1 MKDIKFLGTD
11 GDFLLLESAD
21 GERFRLLVEDSV
33 RRAIRGETLE
43 KLDAP
48 NISPREIQEEIR
60 VGRTIEEVIASS
72 GAPEEYVRKFAQPVL
87 DELNHAVLNALTV
100 RLEIA
105 GDRFN
110 EPTARE
116 FGEIIKSRLAASG
129 AGIERWSAKKAP
141 DNGFFIYCEFELG
154 GETKKATW
162 SYDPKRLALAPE
174 NETAIALSSQDRLA
188 PQAPRLRPVITE
200 PTGVTESLA
209 ETVDLARSMPATS
222 APLDVAESE
231 ADEAPLSETADLL
244 EALRKKRNARESV
257 EELEPH
263 PSTEGLRVVELDP
276 TDYQGFEA
284 YDEEPVGGHLESVP
298 EIEYEQPVEELPE
311 PTPAPVA
318 EEAPSSP
325 KRGRASIPSWDEIV
339 FGTKTED

>member
-21 GERFRLLVEDSV
+21 GERYRLLVDEAV
-33 RRAIRGETLE
+33 RRASRGETLD

-48 NISPREIQEEIR
+48 TISPREIQEEIR
-60 VGRTIEEVIASS
+60 VGRSIEEIITSS
-72 GAPEEYVRKFAQPVL
+72 GAPEDYVRKFAQPVL
-87 DELNHAVLNALTV
+87 DELSHAVLNALTV

-116 FGEIIKSRLAASG
+116 FGEIIKSRLASSG
-129 AGIERWSAKKAP
+129 AGIERWSAMKAP
-141 DNGFFIYCEFELG
+141 DVGFFIYCEFELN

-174 NETAIALSSQDRLA
+174 NEIAIELSSKDRLT
-188 PQAPRLRPVITE
+188 QTAPRLRPVA
-200 PTGVTESLA
+200 TESTSLTENLA
-209 ETVDLARSMPATS
+209 ATVDLVRSMPETQNQLDATQS
-222 APLDVAESE
+222 VEEPA
-231 ADEAPLSETADLL
+231 LSETADLL
-244 EALRKKRNARESV
+244 EALRKRRNAREFV
-257 EELEPH
+257 DELDPH
-263 PSTEGLRVVELDP
+263 PATEGLRVVELEPEQYLD
-276 TDYQGFEA
+276 DEQFSESYLEA
-284 YDEEPVGGHLESVP
+284 VPDLEIVSEPEAK
-298 EIEYEQPVEELPE
+298 EIPE
-311 PTPAPVA
+311 PTPAPVQ
-318 EEAPSSP
+318 PDTPTNP

>member
-11 GDFLLLESAD
+11 GDFLLLETAE
-21 GERFRLLVEDSV
+21 GQRYRLLVDDAV
-33 RRAIRGETLE
+33 RRASRGEASNQ
-43 KLDAP
+43 LDAP
-48 NISPREIQEEIR
+48 SISPREIQEEIR
-60 VGRTIEEVIASS
+60 VGRTIEDVVRAS

-129 AGIERWSAKKAP
+129 AGIERWSAMKAP
-141 DNGFFIYCEFELG
+141 DHGFFIYCEFEIN

-162 SYDPKRLALAPE
+162 SYDPKRLALGPE
-174 NETAIALSSQDRLA
+174 NDTAIALSSQDRLA
-188 PQAPRLRPVITE
+188 SQAPRLRPVATE
-200 PTGVTESLA
+200 PTGVTQSLG
-209 ETVDLARSMPATS
+209 ETVDLVASMPATS
-222 APLDVAESE
+222 APLLVSSSDESE
-231 ADEAPLSETADLL
+231 PKLSETADLL
-244 EALRKKRNARESV
+244 EALRKKRSARESV
-257 EELEPH
+257 EDLEPH
-263 PSTEGLRVVELDP
+263 PSTEGLRIVELAPEDLYEDSSNYEQLSEPNLEVVTDP
-276 TDYQGFEA
+276 T
-284 YDEEPVGGHLESVP
+284 
-298 EIEYEQPVEELPE
+298 PE
-311 PTPAPVA
+311 PSPAPLSQEPQA
-318 EEAPSSP
+318 SP

>member
-11 GDFLLLESAD
+11 GDFLLLETAE
-21 GERFRLLVEDSV
+21 GQRFRLLVDDAV
-33 RRAIRGETLE
+33 RRASRGESSNQ
-43 KLDAP
+43 LDAP
-48 NISPREIQEEIR
+48 SISPREIQEEIR
-60 VGRTIEEVIASS
+60 VGRSIDEIVKAS

-110 EPTARE
+110 EPMARE

-129 AGIERWSAKKAP
+129 AGIERWSAMKAP
-141 DNGFFIYCEFELG
+141 DQGFFIYCQFDID

-174 NETAIALSSQDRLA
+174 NETAMALSSQDRLA
-188 PQAPRLRPVITE
+188 SQTPRLRPVATE
-200 PTGVTESLA
+200 PTGFTQSLG
-209 ETVDLARSMPATS
+209 ETVDLAASMPATS
-222 APLDVAESE
+222 APLVVSSTEESE
-231 ADEAPLSETADLL
+231 SALSETADLL
-244 EALRKKRNARESV
+244 DALRKKRNARESV
-257 EELEPH
+257 EDLEPH
-263 PSTEGLRVVELDP
+263 PPTEGLRIVELDP
-276 TDYQGFEA
+276 DEVFE
-284 YDEEPVGGHLESVP
+284 DSSF
-298 EIEYEQPVEELPE
+298 EELANEPALEVVPDPTPE
-311 PTPAPVA
+311 PEPAPVQTESQA
-318 EEAPSSP
+318 TP

>member
-11 GDFLLLESAD
+11 GDFLLLETAE
-21 GERFRLLVEDSV
+21 GQRFRLLVDEAV
-33 RRAIRGETLE
+33 RRASRGESSNQ
-43 KLDAP
+43 LDAP
-48 NISPREIQEEIR
+48 SISPREIQEEIR
-60 VGRTIEEVIASS
+60 VGRSIEEIVKAS
-72 GAPEEYVRKFAQPVL
+72 GAPEDYVRKFAQPVL

-110 EPTARE
+110 EPMARE

-129 AGIERWSAKKAP
+129 AGIERWSAMKAP
-141 DNGFFIYCEFELG
+141 DHGFFIYCEFEIN

-174 NETAIALSSQDRLA
+174 NETAISLSSQDRLA
-188 PQAPRLRPVITE
+188 SQAPRLRPVATE
-200 PTGVTESLA
+200 PTGVTQSLG
-209 ETVDLARSMPATS
+209 ETVDLAAAMPATS
-222 APLDVAESE
+222 TPLIVAPSE
-231 ADEAPLSETADLL
+231 DSDPKLSETADLL

-257 EELEPH
+257 EDLEPH
-263 PSTEGLRVVELDP
+263 PPTEGLRVVELDP
-276 TDYQGFEA
+276 DDMFENSI
-284 YDEEPVGGHLESVP
+284 DETSSEPALEVVP
-298 EIEYEQPVEELPE
+298 DPTPE
-311 PTPAPVA
+311 PAPAPVSA
-318 EEAPSSP
+318 EPPSSP

>member
-1 MKDIKFLGTD
+1 MKDIRFLGTD

-21 GERFRLLVEDSV
+21 GERVRLLVDEVV
-33 RRAIRGETLE
+33 RRAIRGESPD
-43 KLDAP
+43 KLDSP
-48 NISPREIQEEIR
+48 TISPREIQEEIR
-60 VGRTIEEVIASS
+60 VGRTIEDIIKAS

-129 AGIERWSAKKAP
+129 AGIERWSAMKAP
-141 DNGFFIYCEFELG
+141 EHGFYIYCEFELN
-154 GETKKATW
+154 GESKKATW

-188 PQAPRLRPVITE
+188 AATPKLRPVESPTTGITE
-200 PTGVTESLA
+200 NLEA
-209 ETVDLARSMPATS
+209 TVDLVRAMPAPSTALDDS
-222 APLDVAESE
+222 ASQDDGPV
-231 ADEAPLSETADLL
+231 LSETADLL
-244 EALRKKRNARESV
+244 EALRKKRSARESV
-257 EELEPH
+257 DELESH
-263 PSTEGLRVVELDP
+263 PPTEGLRLVELAPD
-276 TDYQGFEA
+276 DYL
-284 YDEEPVGGHLESVP
+284 DESYFTTGANSSQ
-298 EIEYEQPVEELPE
+298 EISEDEIAEDIPE
-311 PTPAPVA
+311 PTPAPINNEGQSA
-318 EEAPSSP
+318 P

>member
-11 GDFLLLESAD
+11 GDFLLLETAE
-21 GERFRLLVEDSV
+21 GQRYQLLVDDSV
-33 RRAIRGETLE
+33 RRATRGESGNR
-43 KLDAP
+43 LDAP
-48 NISPREIQEEIR
+48 SISPREIQEEIR
-60 VGRTIEEVIASS
+60 VGRTIEEVIAAS

-129 AGIERWSAKKAP
+129 AGIERWSAMKAP
-141 DNGFFIYCEFELG
+141 DNGFFIYCEFEID

-162 SYDPKRLALAPE
+162 SYDPKRLALGPE
-174 NETAIALSSQDRLA
+174 NETAIALSSQERIGTR
-188 PQAPRLRPVITE
+188 PPRLRPVATE
-200 PTGVTESLA
+200 PTGLTQSLG
-209 ETVDLARSMPATS
+209 ETVDLAASMPKT
-222 APLDVAESE
+222 APPLVVTESE
-231 ADEAPLSETADLL
+231 PLEPALSETADLL
-244 EALRKKRNARESV
+244 DALRKKRSARESV
-257 EELEPH
+257 EDLEPH
-263 PSTEGLRVVELDP
+263 PPTEGLRIVELAPEDI
-276 TDYQGFEA
+276 YEEQSEFETPV
-284 YDEEPVGGHLESVP
+284 EPVLEVVP
-298 EIEYEQPVEELPE
+298 DPISARAVEPE
-311 PTPAPVA
+311 PTPAPISD
-318 EEAPSSP
+318 EAPAAP